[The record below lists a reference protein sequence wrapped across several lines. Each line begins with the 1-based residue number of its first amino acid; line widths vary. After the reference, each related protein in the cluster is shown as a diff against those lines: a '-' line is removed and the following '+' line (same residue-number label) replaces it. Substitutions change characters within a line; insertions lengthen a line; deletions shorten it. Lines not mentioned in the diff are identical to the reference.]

1 MVKKIDSPLIF
12 ALIFILSFN
21 LNAQDRVIHGMVT
34 TFDSIALI
42 GVTVEVK
49 STNQKVY
56 TDSLGHFWAVCN
68 HKDKLIVS
76 ANGFYTQ
83 KVKIA
88 DKIKIVAVNLNIK
101 RDSKTGKIYNDGYSY
116 VSDVNRLNAIASLD
130 KNEADFSKYKDI
142 YDLIEGRFSG
152 VRIVDGEVIVRG
164 INTFGPLTTNAALI
178 IVNGIP
184 VNETALSIIPP
195 EDVKSIDII
204 KDGGAAI
211 YGSRGANGVVVI
223 QTRSGS
229 DDFRK

>member
-1 MVKKIDSPLIF
+1 MKKRIFSSLSF

-21 LNAQDRVIHGMVT
+21 LKAQDRVIHGIVT

-42 GVTVEVK
+42 GVTVQIK

-56 TDSLGHFWAVCN
+56 TDSLGHFWAMCN
-68 HKDKLIVS
+68 NKDKLKVL
-76 ANGFYTQ
+76 ADGFYTQ
-83 KVKIA
+83 YVKLT
-88 DKIKIVAVNLNIK
+88 DKIKFVAVNLNIK

-116 VSDVNRLNAIASLD
+116 VSDVDRLNAISSLD
-130 KNEADFSKYKDI
+130 KNETDFSKYRDI
-142 YDLIEGRFSG
+142 YDLIKGRFSG

-164 INTFGPLTTNAALI
+164 NNTFGPLTTNAALI

-229 DDFRK
+229 DDANK